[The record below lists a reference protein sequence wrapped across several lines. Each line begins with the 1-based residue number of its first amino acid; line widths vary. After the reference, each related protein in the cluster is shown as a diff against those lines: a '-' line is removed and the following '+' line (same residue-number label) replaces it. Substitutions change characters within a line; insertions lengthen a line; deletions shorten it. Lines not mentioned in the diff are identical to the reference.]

1 MLKKFGFILCLSII
15 SNSLNIIFNSYSGQK
30 EIQFNKNK
38 KYFIFEN
45 KNEKG
50 IETESSHNNATIKE
64 YFSDD
69 DIEEINSTVFYKSY
83 PYVSSKQNYRFK
95 FASNLNGKYLKFG
108 YGGNSQFS
116 NIVNFSIYEN
126 DNIIYKYVRT
136 VINEG
141 YITIK
146 NDYSYIINL
155 TFSAMELDFYLE
167 LTEHPNILLVQKRY
181 KRLSN
186 IS

>member
-1 MLKKFGFILCLSII
+1 M
-15 SNSLNIIFNSYSGQK
+15 NIIFNSYSGQK

-38 KYFIFEN
+38 KYIIFEN

-83 PYVSSKQNYRFK
+83 PYVSSKQNYRF
-95 FASNLNGKYLKFG
+95 ASNLNDKYLKFG

-126 DNIIYKYVRT
+126 DNIIYNYARAV
-136 VINEG
+136 VNEG

-155 TFSAMELDFYLE
+155 AFSSMELDFYLE
-167 LTEHPNILLVQKRY
+167 LTEHPNILPVQKRY